1 LKHLCNAWFFAQNQA
16 SDSIAAVTGN

>member
-1 LKHLCNAWFFAQNQA
+1 MLGFFAKNQA